1 MAGERNGAYAIDESR
16 VATVDDGVADN
27 LRQSDG
33 KRKFRRYVVAEK
45 EEARVEAAFRWQHRP
60 RTLRAHR
67 DGDVEPY
74 HVVFAVKGTLKDAS
88 RVNVY
93 TRPAPHHLRIVGTR
107 TEADK
112 RLVHGERRH
121 LIAIEAA
128 VAEVER
134 RKHPAFDEHLLVRT
148 RRKILEERGHG
159 VHLVRNSGAVEQSLR
174 LNLTVLADGDA
185 VISLAYILAV
195 APVCNGKHG
204 GDGKQDGISAVY
216 ADVILEVCTRVDGAQ
231 T

>member
-1 MAGERNGAYAIDESR
+1 M
-16 VATVDDGVADN
+16 
-27 LRQSDG
+27 
-33 KRKFRRYVVAEK
+33 
-45 EEARVEAAFRWQHRP
+45 
-60 RTLRAHR
+60 
-67 DGDVEPY
+67 
-74 HVVFAVKGTLKDAS
+74 
-88 RVNVY
+88 NVY

-159 VHLVRNSGAVEQSLR
+159 VHLVRNSGAVEQAFR
-174 LNLTVLADGDA
+174 LNLAVLADGDA

-204 GDGKQDGISAVY
+204 RDGKQNGISAVY